1 VPVKVVFA
9 IEGLE
14 QDMRA
19 ALAEADIDRLRT
31 ILGQQHPADIA
42 DVIDRLDDDDK
53 ITVFE
58 LLDPQQAAD
67 VLADTGVDST
77 RELIKHLGDV
87 RVAEIFRLMAT
98 DDVVEIL
105 GEDFPEY
112 RERMLAAM
120 EPTEAREAL
129 DRLSFPPRTAGRL
142 MSEHFVRARA
152 SMSAAEGLQLLRQ
165 VAPRVETLTN
175 IYVLDAEGRFEG
187 VVTLQNLLIAAPERR
202 LGEIAVR
209 DVVTVTPLTDQEH
222 VAQLVSQYDLYAIA
236 VLDDERRLLGI
247 VTVDDVIDV
256 LIEESAENLLRL
268 GAVQVGPTDESY
280 FDIPILRQIRR
291 RIGWLLILF
300 ITGTMT
306 VSVLNVFEDA
316 LAQVVVLSFFIPL
329 LIGTGGNT
337 GAQTVSTMVRGIA
350 VGEIRGRDI
359 WRVVAREFT
368 SGLILGFL
376 LGTVAFGLA
385 LLLGN
390 AVDLGLVV
398 GLAIV
403 AICTWA
409 NTMGAVVPIVAQKI
423 GLDPA
428 LVSAPLITTLVDAS
442 GLAIYLLIAKAIL
455 GI

>member
-1 VPVKVVFA
+1 MPVKMVFA

-14 QDMRA
+14 QDVRN
-19 ALAEADIDRLRT
+19 ALANEQFDELRT
-31 ILGQQHPADIA
+31 MLAQQHPADIA
-42 DVIDRLDDDDK
+42 DVIDRLDDDEK
-53 ITVFE
+53 VAVFD
-58 LLDPQQAAD
+58 LLAPQQAAD
-67 VLADTGVDST
+67 VLAETGVDST
-77 RELIKHLGDV
+77 RELIKHLGEV

-105 GEDFPEY
+105 GEDFPEI

-142 MSEHFVRARA
+142 MSEAFVRARA
-152 SMSAAEGLQLLRQ
+152 QMSAAEAIQLLRQ
-165 VAPRVETLTN
+165 AAANVETLTN
-175 IYVLDAEGRFEG
+175 LYVLDAEGRFEG
-187 VVTLQNLLIAAPERR
+187 VVTLQNLFIAAPERR

-209 DVVTVTPLTDQEH
+209 DVVTVGPLTDQEQ

-236 VLDDERRLLGI
+236 VLDDERRMLGI

-256 LIEESAENLLRL
+256 LVEESAENLLRL

-280 FDIPILRQIRR
+280 FDVPILRQIRR
-291 RIGWLLILF
+291 RVGWLLILF
-300 ITGTMT
+300 LTGTMT

-316 LAQVVVLSFFIPL
+316 LAQVVALSFFIPL

-359 WRVVAREFT
+359 WRVVGRELASGFLL
-368 SGLILGFL
+368 GLILGA
-376 LGTVAFGLA
+376 VAFGLA

-390 AVDLGLVV
+390 SIDLGLVV
-398 GLAIV
+398 ALAIL

-409 NTMGAVVPIVAQKI
+409 NTMGAVVPIAAVKV